1 MISKNLNLTKFRNGE
16 QPEFRAQVF
25 NLLSK
30 ACRKSSWS
38 CSVAQDEKAALD
50 EVPGITDEEEEE
62 PEAVAGPHSDVAGI
76 AKAVNDEAE
85 RCTR

>member
-1 MISKNLNLTKFRNGE
+1 M
-16 QPEFRAQVF
+16 
-25 NLLSK
+25 
-30 ACRKSSWS
+30 
-38 CSVAQDEKAALD
+38 D

-76 AKAVNDEAE
+76 AKSVNDEAE

>member
-1 MISKNLNLTKFRNGE
+1 MSPN
-16 QPEFRAQVF
+16 

-38 CSVAQDEKAALD
+38 CSVAHDEKAALD

-76 AKAVNDEAE
+76 AKSDEAQ